1 MMYAEDDEDCVFM
14 ELCTRLKKTPHMVIE
29 CVPMPREVGDM
40 APIYF
45 KVGQLFDFLPVIK

>member
-1 MMYAEDDEDCVFM
+1 MYAEDDEDCVFM

-45 KVGQLFDFLPVIK
+45 KVRQLFYLLPHIK